1 MLPGNVMYSSENIT
15 NIIEI
20 CTDRSGSYWIAELP
34 DELDGAT
41 MLKLPYDSSHWNHST
56 NVKEN
61 HKLITF
67 KLNRSATV
75 YVYVGNGVKDSTWI
89 ADNGWQKVT
98 AFSSPVI
105 LTPNSDINKGY
116 TVNQGRSWPGYYKH
130 FEVAPWGEP
139 VTVDIGCM
147 NWSTNTVI
155 VKFDE

>member
-1 MLPGNVMYSSENIT
+1 
-15 NIIEI
+15 
-20 CTDRSGSYWIAELP
+20 
-34 DELDGAT
+34 
-41 MLKLPYDSSHWNHST
+41 
-56 NVKEN
+56 
-61 HKLITF
+61 
-67 KLNRSATV
+67 
-75 YVYVGNGVKDSTWI
+75 VYVGNGVKDSTWI